1 MNLINTKMHGEKGNA
16 MEIKWLIQQ
25 VESVIGTSLSESV
38 WQLQAWNDAIP
49 NSDGRSSGPFRIEH
63 RWVWLVERQQGNVR
77 VLETELSQVTE
88 AEAQLIQLLLS
99 AARESSHMIPS
110 PKRDDETRSIQLGE
124 WLQERIELGELN
136 QPLPEHYSMKPK
148 LKGRML
154 PFLLNW
160 ESSGQ
165 GQALSFSKLNKLLKS
180 YFGGEVILIPLK
192 EDWLILLAEELF
204 MSLREE
210 SEEAAETER
219 DLLGALCQG
228 LYELVTNEWVG
239 GFHLTVGGTLIGE
252 TELASSTLFLRQTLT
267 LGRVFNV
274 TDQIHLPW
282 ELKLERLVYSIPEEQ
297 RRQFAL
303 ELGDRAG
310 LLQDEE
316 TLTTLETF
324 FALDCNVSET
334 AKRLYIHR
342 NTLLYRIDK
351 FKQETGLDVRT
362 FNDAVLVKLELLLY
376 KVTKRP

>member
-1 MNLINTKMHGEKGNA
+1 MD
-16 MEIKWLIQQ
+16 IKLLKQQ
-25 VESVIGTSLSESV
+25 VERVIGTSLSENV
-38 WQLQAWNDAIP
+38 RETQAWNHVMSERSGQDA
-49 NSDGRSSGPFRIEH
+49 GPYRIDD
-63 RWVWLVERQQGNVR
+63 RWVWFVDREPGGIR
-77 VLETELSQVTE
+77 VLETELSKVSE
-88 AEAQLIQLLLS
+88 AEARLIHLLLS
-99 AARESSHMIPS
+99 AARESSHPVPN

-136 QPLPEHYSMKPK
+136 LPLPEHFPMKPK

-180 YFGGEVILIPLK
+180 YFGSEVILVPLK

-210 SEEAAETER
+210 SEEAAETEL

-252 TELASSTLFLRQTLT
+252 AELASATLFLRQTLA

-274 TDQIHLPW
+274 TDPIHLPW
-282 ELKLERLVYSIPEEQ
+282 ELKLERLIYSIPEEQ
-297 RRQFAL
+297 RRQFTL
-303 ELGDRAG
+303 ELGDRTG

-362 FNDAVLVKLELLLY
+362 FDDAVLVKLELLLY